1 MGEVDEVLL
10 IDVAP
15 LSLGIETAGGVMTT
29 LIERNAQVPV
39 KKQQIFTTY
48 ADNQPGVNIQV
59 FEGERQMTKDN
70 HLLGKFN
77 LDGIPPARRGEPQI
91 EVTFDIDANGILNV
105 SAQEKATGKVEKIT
119 ITNDK
124 GRLSKEDIEKL
135 VKDAEKYKSE
145 DEQLKKK
152 IDAKNS
158 YEHYIYS
165 IRNTTEDEKLKDA
178 FEEADKTL
186 ILDTVK
192 EHQAWLDANQDA
204 SAEEYDAKLK
214 EMEGVFQPIMTKI
227 YGSMGGGEGG
237 MPGGMP

>member
-1 MGEVDEVLL
+1 MG
-10 IDVAP
+10 
-15 LSLGIETAGGVMTT
+15 
-29 LIERNAQVPV
+29 
-39 KKQQIFTTY
+39 
-48 ADNQPGVNIQV
+48 
-59 FEGERQMTKDN
+59 
-70 HLLGKFN
+70 
-77 LDGIPPARRGEPQI
+77 
-91 EVTFDIDANGILNV
+91 GILNV

-145 DEQLKKK
+145 DEALKKK
-152 IDAKNS
+152 IEAKNS

-192 EHQAWLDANQDA
+192 THQEWLDANQDA
-204 SAEEYDAKLK
+204 SAEEYESRYKDLEK
-214 EMEGVFQPIMTKI
+214 MFQPIMTKV
-227 YGSMGGGEGG
+227 YQKANPGGMDGMPG
-237 MPGGMP
+237 MPGGMSGGMPGQGGPGPQSNANV

>member
-1 MGEVDEVLL
+1 MG
-10 IDVAP
+10 
-15 LSLGIETAGGVMTT
+15 SGGVMTR
-29 LIERNAQVPV
+29 LIDRNSTVPV

-48 ADNQPGVNIQV
+48 ADNQPGVLIQV

-70 HLLGKFN
+70 HILGKFN
-77 LDGIPPARRGEPQI
+77 LEGIPPARRGEPQI

-135 VKDAEKYKSE
+135 VKDAEKYKTE
-145 DEQLKKK
+145 DEALKKK

-165 IRNTTEDEKLKDA
+165 IRNTTEDEKLKDK
-178 FEEADKTL
+178 FPEEDKTK
-186 ILDTVK
+186 ILDLVK
-192 EHQAWLDANQDA
+192 EHQGWLDDHQDA
-204 SAEEYDAKLK
+204 SAEEYEAKTK
-214 EMEGVFQPIMTKI
+214 ELEGV
-227 YGSMGGGEGG
+227 
-237 MPGGMP
+237 

>member
-1 MGEVDEVLL
+1 MG
-10 IDVAP
+10 
-15 LSLGIETAGGVMTT
+15 
-29 LIERNAQVPV
+29 
-39 KKQQIFTTY
+39 
-48 ADNQPGVNIQV
+48 
-59 FEGERQMTKDN
+59 EGERQMTKDN
-70 HLLGKFN
+70 HILCKFN
-77 LDGIPPARRGEPQI
+77 LEGIPPARRGEPQI

-145 DEQLKKK
+145 DEALKKK
-152 IDAKNS
+152 IEAKNS

-178 FEEADKTL
+178 FEEADK
-186 ILDTVK
+186 

-204 SAEEYDAKLK
+204 SAEEYESRYKDLEKL
-214 EMEGVFQPIMTKI
+214 FQPIMTKV
-227 YGSMGGGEGG
+227 YQKTGGAGQGG
-237 MPGGMP
+237 MPGGMNMPDMGGMGGMGGQAPQQPQSDANVEDLD

>member
-1 MGEVDEVLL
+1 MG
-10 IDVAP
+10 
-15 LSLGIETAGGVMTT
+15 
-29 LIERNAQVPV
+29 
-39 KKQQIFTTY
+39 KQQIFTTY
-48 ADNQPGVNIQV
+48 ADNQPGVLIQV

-70 HLLGKFN
+70 HILGKFN
-77 LDGIPPARRGEPQI
+77 LEGIPPARRGEPQI

-145 DEQLKKK
+145 DEALKKK
-152 IDAKNS
+152 IEAKNS

-178 FEEADKTL
+178 FEEADKTT
-186 ILDTVK
+186 IL
-192 EHQAWLDANQDA
+192 DA
-204 SAEEYDAKLK
+204 SAEEYESRYKDLEKL
-214 EMEGVFQPIMTKI
+214 FQPIMTKV
-227 YGSMGGGEGG
+227 YQKTGG
-237 MPGGMP
+237 